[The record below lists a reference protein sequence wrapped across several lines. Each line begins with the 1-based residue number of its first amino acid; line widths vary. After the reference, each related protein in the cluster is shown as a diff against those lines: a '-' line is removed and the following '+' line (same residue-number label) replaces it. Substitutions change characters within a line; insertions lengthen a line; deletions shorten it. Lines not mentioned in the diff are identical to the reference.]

1 MKKIQ
6 ARFAESTWAALHDSE
21 GHKVLL
27 LQKPA

>member
-6 ARFAESTWAALHDSE
+6 ARFAEATWAVLHDPE
-21 GHKVLL
+21 GHNVLL